1 MVRNRHLM
9 RWFSATLLTLV
20 VVAKSGAAQGPAAC
34 SLDSACESS
43 CTRFDTGDV
52 RRTACNNFCRKGS
65 PCTAGIPSDTATPA
79 NEPVPQAE
87 TVSSP
92 ETAPTAKA
100 ASSPEA
106 TPAEA
111 TPSAEV
117 SPTVEATPSAEA
129 APFDVAPAVEAA
141 PKPESLPPV
150 ATSTSGEAVRT
161 QSPDVPKLTSKSAVV
176 KEHDQNLEMLSA
188 IRAGNLKVI
197 RRLIEVYGLNPTY
210 VFTHE
215 FNQQTRQYDGRI
227 LGFRLTDIFGD
238 TSTLRTG
245 SVGLDSVLSL
255 FLELEMDV
263 KATLPA
269 NVAASD
275 ASAGVTARKERRA
288 WGPSLRMMEPTKD
301 RAARM
306 QAFEIALQAGL
317 LPNDDFSAWL
327 FAELPQVC
335 GRDRSKFSIQVVD
348 LLIKYLVPAM
358 GPEFAESFWRAG
370 KSGPETIADVLD
382 RSFAPGGPK
391 NSYEKE
397 QFALQ
402 DNIWEQC
409 APLSRRINRFLI
421 QGT

>member
-1 MVRNRHLM
+1 M
-9 RWFSATLLTLV
+9 RA
-20 VVAKSGAAQGPAAC
+20 
-34 SLDSACESS
+34 
-43 CTRFDTGDV
+43 
-52 RRTACNNFCRKGS
+52 
-65 PCTAGIPSDTATPA
+65 
-79 NEPVPQAE
+79 
-87 TVSSP
+87 
-92 ETAPTAKA
+92 
-100 ASSPEA
+100 
-106 TPAEA
+106 
-111 TPSAEV
+111 
-117 SPTVEATPSAEA
+117 
-129 APFDVAPAVEAA
+129 
-141 PKPESLPPV
+141 
-150 ATSTSGEAVRT
+150 

-215 FNQQTRQYDGRI
+215 FNQQTRQYDGQI
-227 LGFRLTDIFGD
+227 VGFRLTDIFAD

-245 SVGLDSVLSL
+245 AVGLDGVLSL
-255 FLELEMDV
+255 FLELGMDV
-263 KATLPA
+263 KATLPI
-269 NVAASD
+269 NGSPGD
-275 ASAGVTARKERRA
+275 ATSGVTARKERRA
-288 WGPSLRMMEPTKD
+288 WGPSLRMMEGTKD

-348 LLIKYLVPAM
+348 LLSKYLVPAM

-370 KSGPETIADVLD
+370 ERGPETIADVLD

-421 QGT
+421 QGN